1 MNDAWILAL
10 KSGDLSAVEQQ
21 LAENPS
27 LATTPDSRLD
37 TINGRCDVFPLRFAV
52 SKNNREIAV
61 ALLNAGADVN
71 ARDPHGNML
80 QAADTVEMVDY
91 LVESGADVNAMGYE
105 SGNAVI
111 LASYKAQ
118 AEKLERLIAHGA
130 DVNQP
135 AVKDGRTALHV
146 AAGWG
151 YKGTSSLAV
160 IRVLLKH
167 GADINARDKNHQTP
181 LHWAVQERNKDSA
194 EFLLQNGADRSICDS
209 EGKTPLDY
217 SDNEEISVLLKAGPA

>member
-1 MNDAWILAL
+1 MSEAWISAL
-10 KSGDLSAVEQQ
+10 RGGDLSAVKRQ

-27 LATTPDSRLD
+27 FASTPDRRLD

-52 SKNNREIAV
+52 SENSHEIAV

-71 ARDPHGNML
+71 ARDLHGNML
-80 QAADTVEMVDY
+80 QAAGTVEMVDF
-91 LVESGADVNAMGYE
+91 LVENGADVNAMGYE

-118 AEKLERLIAHGA
+118 TEKLERLIAHGA

-135 AVKDGRTALHV
+135 AVNDGRTALHV

-151 YKGTSSLAV
+151 YKGTSSLTV
-160 IRVLLKH
+160 IRVLLKN
-167 GADINARDKNHQTP
+167 GADINARDKAQQTP
-181 LHWAVQERNKDSA
+181 LHWAVQEGNKDTV
-194 EFLLQNGADRSICDS
+194 EFLLQNGADRSIYDS

-217 SDNEEISVLLKAGPA
+217 SENEEISTLLKTGTA